1 MKKKGIGLGILYA
14 VLSLQA
20 HAGSAY
26 ISKVIS
32 MSSDADRTPIAEDA
46 NGRVGVDGAA
56 QGVAIGATSV
66 AKLGSSVMGDSATS
80 NSQYGISIG
89 TQSRVDENAGG
100 SIALGYN
107 SSVKKDAQSSLA
119 IGANSIA
126 TESNEVSVGND
137 TLKRKITNVESGK
150 ADNDAVNVKQLK
162 DVESSTLKSANTYTD
177 HIADGT
183 LKSANTYT
191 DHIADGTLKSANTY
205 TDHIVDGT
213 LKSANTYTD
222 HIADGTLKS
231 ANDYADNSS
240 SQTLSY
246 ANAYTDKKISELNN
260 NHQQIKNLS
269 KKIDRVNKKLNA
281 GIAGVTA
288 IASIPY
294 LNNSNFSY
302 GMGGGTYSNGQAM
315 AAGMQVRMTENT
327 AARINMSWDSSRNS
341 SVGVGFAGGW

>member
-183 LKSANTYT
+183 LKSAN
-191 DHIADGTLKSANTY
+191 
-205 TDHIVDGT
+205 
-213 LKSANTYTD
+213 
-222 HIADGTLKS
+222 
-231 ANDYADNSS
+231 DYADNSS

>member
-89 TQSRVDENAGG
+89 TQSRVDGNAGG

-162 DVESSTLKSANTYTD
+162 DVESS
-177 HIADGT
+177 
-183 LKSANTYT
+183 
-191 DHIADGTLKSANTY
+191 
-205 TDHIVDGT
+205 T